1 MMKKSRA
8 VCLVIIFLFSLTAIT
23 FGQSDTDIIDFDSDK
38 WDIADPN
45 GKIEPF
51 LFQKSLY
58 LSGGQAYLKDVEF
71 ENGTIEVDIASHGFR
86 GFGGIIF
93 RVQAKTDYEVFY
105 IRPHKSGLPDA
116 VQYTPV
122 FNGLSEWQLYSNEGF
137 IGPIDIPV
145 GKWIHLKMV
154 IDGERADVYWDDMDE
169 PAFVIPELKHGKSKG
184 TIGLYGFLGSMHF
197 ANFKYSNKVEPL
209 KQPKSKP
216 VITPPGTIK
225 KWKLS
230 EPFDF
235 DTFVESEPPS
245 EKQTKSLKWKKVESE
260 KTGLINVSRY
270 HPMYSK
276 MVDGKKQFFESTVF
290 AKMTIES
297 KSDQIRKLSI
307 GYSDKISIFLNNK
320 ILFSASS
327 LYRTRDPGFLG
338 IISPENDAVYL
349 DLKKGKNELLFA
361 VSESFGGWG
370 FIAKLDKLDGIK
382 LK

>member
-1 MMKKSRA
+1 MKKIQA
-8 VCLVIIFLFSLTAIT
+8 VCLAIIFLFSLTAIT
-23 FGQSDTDIIDFDSDK
+23 FGQSDLDIIDFDSDK

-93 RVQAKTDYEVFY
+93 RVQSKTDYEVFY

-154 IDGERADVYWDDMDE
+154 IDGDRADVYWDDMDE

-184 TIGLYGFLGSMHF
+184 TVGLYGFLGSMHF

-276 MVDGKKQFFESTVF
+276 MVDGKKQFFESTIF

-297 KSDQIRKLSI
+297 KRDQIRKLSF

-370 FIAKLDKLDGIK
+370 FIAKLDELNGIK

>member
-1 MMKKSRA
+1 MKKSRA
-8 VCLVIIFLFSLTAIT
+8 VCLVIIFLFSLTVIT
-23 FGQSDTDIIDFDSDK
+23 FGQSDPDIIDFDSDK

-93 RVQAKTDYEVFY
+93 RVQSKTDYEVFY

-209 KQPKSKP
+209 KQDDPKP
-216 VITPPGTIK
+216 LVRPITSWGGLFRLQGAT
-225 KWKLS
+225 
-230 EPFDF
+230 
-235 DTFVESEPPS
+235 
-245 EKQTKSLKWKKVESE
+245 TKRWS
-260 KTGLINVSRY
+260 
-270 HPMYSK
+270 
-276 MVDGKKQFFESTVF
+276 
-290 AKMTIES
+290 
-297 KSDQIRKLSI
+297 
-307 GYSDKISIFLNNK
+307 
-320 ILFSASS
+320 
-327 LYRTRDPGFLG
+327 
-338 IISPENDAVYL
+338 
-349 DLKKGKNELLFA
+349 
-361 VSESFGGWG
+361 
-370 FIAKLDKLDGIK
+370 FIARG
-382 LK
+382 